1 MTLTQTADY
10 LIYAGGVLTAILIIM
25 RFFKARL
32 DAAVKG
38 QMGELQDQMKE
49 LMHRFELSVQDHHN
63 FVDKIS
69 EEIARLEAK
78 QDKHNQVVE
87 RMIKLESSDEQQ
99 WHQLDDLKKKL
110 P

>member
-1 MTLTQTADY
+1 MTLTQAGDY

-32 DAAVKG
+32 DSAIKE
-38 QMGELQDQMKE
+38 QMDELKDQITE
-49 LMHRFELSVQDHHN
+49 LMHQYDLSVQDHHN

-69 EEIARLEAK
+69 KEIARLEAK

-87 RMIKLESSDEQQ
+87 RMIKLESSDAAQ
-99 WHQLDDLKKKL
+99 WHQLNDLRKKL